1 MMRRTL
7 FSLLTALLMGSLVS
21 APLAAATTPG
31 HSENQALSALFV
43 DWEAALPSVLSGSDE
58 SDDSS
63 YLAPVKAAPLAFRS
77 IASTLPTQV
86 DLTLNAERPH
96 ARAPPRHL

>member
-21 APLAAATTPG
+21 APLAAATAPG
-31 HSENQALSALFV
+31 HSENQAFSALFV
-43 DWEAALPSVLSGSDE
+43 DWEAALPSVWSGGDE
-58 SDDSS
+58 SEDSS
-63 YLAPVKAAPLAFRS
+63 YLTPVKAASLAFRS
-77 IASTLPTQV
+77 IASTLPAPAH
-86 DLTLNAERPH
+86 LTLNAERPH